1 MNLPQVQSVSLV
13 DQVEERIRLA
23 ICESGLKAGDSFL
36 GEVELANRLGVS
48 RNVVREALSRL
59 QTLGVLNTRKR
70 RGTVI
75 AEPDIFAGMA
85 KVVDLPVFGETPQ
98 RELVEIRLIMELGV
112 SEIIMLHKSAAG
124 LRKLERIVSKE
135 EKDPA
140 NQLLGTQCDLE
151 FHSTLFEMVGN
162 ETLKRFQ
169 ALLVRFFEWSVANMQ
184 VVVDR
189 FESPEVVSHRDL
201 LELLRAEDAEGFH
214 NAMRVHLATHRAVL
228 EKDFQIERLKRK
240 DAMEPEPGEEEDEVS

>member
-1 MNLPQVQSVSLV
+1 MNLPQVQSISLV
-13 DQVEERIRLA
+13 DQVEERIRAA
-23 ICESGLKAGDSFL
+23 ICDSGLKAGDAFL
-36 GEVELANRLGVS
+36 GEVELAARLGVS

-75 AEPDIFAGMA
+75 SEPDIFAGMA

-124 LRKLERIVSKE
+124 LRKLERIVRRE
-135 EKDPA
+135 ENDPA
-140 NQLLGTQCDLE
+140 NQLLGTECDLE

-162 ETLKRFQ
+162 VTLKRFQ

-184 VVVDR
+184 VVPDR
-189 FESPEVVSHRDL
+189 FENPDVVSHRDL
-201 LELLRAEDAEGFH
+201 LELLHEGDDEGFH
-214 NAMRVHLATHRAVL
+214 AAMRKHLATHRTVL
-228 EKDFQIERLKRK
+228 EKDFQIERLKK
-240 DAMEPEPGEEEDEVS
+240 KIAAEADFEEEEPEDS

>member
-1 MNLPQVQSVSLV
+1 
-13 DQVEERIRLA
+13 
-23 ICESGLKAGDSFL
+23 
-36 GEVELANRLGVS
+36 
-48 RNVVREALSRL
+48 
-59 QTLGVLNTRKR
+59 
-70 RGTVI
+70 
-75 AEPDIFAGMA
+75 A

-124 LRKLERIVSKE
+124 LRKLERIVSRE
-135 EKDPA
+135 ENDPT

-184 VVVDR
+184 VVPDR
-189 FESPEVVSHRDL
+189 FENPEVISHRDL
-201 LELLRAEDAEGFH
+201 VEFLRTEDGEGFH
-214 NAMRVHLATHRAVL
+214 TAMRTHLATHRAVL

-240 DAMEPEPGEEEDEVS
+240 DA